1 LVPTR
6 LFQTGT
12 IGTIGTKHWNQT
24 LEPNIGTKHWNQTLE
39 PNLNEDKSKILKV
52 KNKK

>member
-6 LFQTGT
+6 HFKTGT
-12 IGTIGTKHWNQT
+12 IGT
-24 LEPNIGTKHWNQTLE
+24 IGTKHWNQTLE

-52 KNKK
+52 KNKSKILKVKNKK